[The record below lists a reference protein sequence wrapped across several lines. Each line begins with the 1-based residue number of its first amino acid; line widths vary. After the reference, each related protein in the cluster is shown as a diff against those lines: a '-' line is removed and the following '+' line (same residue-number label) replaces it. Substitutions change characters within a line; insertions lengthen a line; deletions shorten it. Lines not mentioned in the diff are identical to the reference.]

1 MDPHDDPARDRARRD
16 RRGALAGL
24 EDLERLGAG
33 RRAPAPPPP
42 SQVAPPMR
50 PDQAYRDQAYRDQAH
65 WDQAAARG
73 AAPLTPTGVPV
84 PRRTRG
90 QVRRT
95 GPLVALLLPAIAGV
109 AAVLM
114 LRDSTSTATGIGGFV
129 LSLVAA
135 PLLPVFGEPMR
146 AGSGGVLGAAAASA
160 VLWFVLGG
168 IAAHRATRRPTGGW
182 GAFWAEYLWLCL
194 CAWMGAALAV
204 VAANLVLGRVLL

>member
-1 MDPHDDPARDRARRD
+1 
-16 RRGALAGL
+16 
-24 EDLERLGAG
+24 
-33 RRAPAPPPP
+33 
-42 SQVAPPMR
+42 MR
-50 PDQAYRDQAYRDQAH
+50 PDQVYREQAYREQAHRDQVHRDQVH
-65 WDQAAARG
+65 WDQAAAQG
-73 AAPLTPTGVPV
+73 AAPLTPAGVPV

-95 GPLVALLLPAIAGV
+95 GPLVALLLPAIAGA

-114 LRDSTSTATGIGGFV
+114 LRGSTSTATGVGGFV

-160 VLWFVLGG
+160 VLWFVLGS